1 MRTSD
6 GAERLPDPLRT
17 GVSTGTALVGDQQAL
32 KAKLVIQLKRS
43 ANFTEAMALR
53 KARAAERKSDR

>member
-6 GAERLPDPLRT
+6 GAQRPPDPIRT
-17 GVSTGTALVGDQQAL
+17 GVSTGTALVGDQQVL
-32 KAKLVIQLKRS
+32 KAKLTIQLKRS
-43 ANFTEAMALR
+43 ANFTEAMAQR